1 MWAGGAEFVI
11 NAWLTYPNDTHSPNV
26 SSIVFILHATFQV
39 KGGGQITFYNL
50 ERYCIQVS
58 QFGLNTQN
66 KVASPVSDR

>member
-1 MWAGGAEFVI
+1 MEALWAGGAEFVV

-58 QFGLNTQN
+58 VWFKHTKIEWLCL
-66 KVASPVSDR
+66 